1 MLLGVKTTRLL
12 FRIVHEDSI
21 SVNVQEYFVLQAMDV
36 DTDVSVDIEGIHSPP
51 LVINDNGG
59 AQADSSANMNH
70 TEYVN
75 I

>member
-1 MLLGVKTTRLL
+1 MM
-12 FRIVHEDSI
+12 H
-21 SVNVQEYFVLQAMDV
+21 VLQAMDV

-59 AQADSSANMNH
+59 AQADSSTNMNH